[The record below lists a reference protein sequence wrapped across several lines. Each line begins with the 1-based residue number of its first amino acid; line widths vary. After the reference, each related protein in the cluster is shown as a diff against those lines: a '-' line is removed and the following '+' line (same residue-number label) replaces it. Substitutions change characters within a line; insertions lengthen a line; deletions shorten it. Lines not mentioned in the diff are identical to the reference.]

1 MALAGAMPGTGRGL
15 GDEANQGRPQV
26 ALQMMFGRGAR
37 PSGIN
42 FGGAPPQQ
50 VFGAPQYRVPA
61 ALANIITNLV
71 FLKASSLVKVGL
83 MAIFLWEASPIVMVL

>member
-1 MALAGAMPGTGRGL
+1 
-15 GDEANQGRPQV
+15 
-26 ALQMMFGRGAR
+26 MMFGRGAG

-42 FGGAPPQQ
+42 FCGAPPQQ

-71 FLKASSLVKVGL
+71 FLKASSLVKVRQATTCINSSL
-83 MAIFLWEASPIVMVL
+83 SFINSNMAELLIITRPLSNPTMVVG